1 MASGATR
8 QLVGPGLN
16 TLGLA
21 GEFDTVVAR
30 EEVTRGKPDPELYL
44 IAARRL
50 GVEPEHCLAVDD
62 APDGIAAAWAAG
74 MHVITVLAGHLA
86 PTGPEAAASGS
97 ARGQALPA
105 ASTTRPQ
112 PGPAAR
118 TQGLGG
124 LPAPPDDGT
133 RPSHERREM
142 PVLHSTKNLH
152 VIEPPTPSREGIG
165 VFEYTDH
172 YTVFH
177 YGRMPDQIPGKGE
190 AICRMA
196 HFNFLL
202 LEDAGVATHFRRLL
216 APNRIEFTLART
228 PESAAAAPG
237 PAPSGNRLLPP
248 SGPLPQPAPRRKL
261 RPPAPGRR
269 RPDPGRHRP

>member
-1 MASGATR
+1 MMNRIEPLGMQLLRAGDGGVHGDDDALADNTSAGGVAGQACLKRGVEQHGDDPATVGAGPLLAQLPGGGALPHEEIIQRSRAHLLGTLHTMTAIPCVIELLEQARRAELPCAVASGATR

-30 EEVTRGKPDPELYL
+30 ENVTRGKPDPKLYL

-62 APDGIAAAWAAG
+62 APDGIATARAAG

-105 ASTTRPQ
+105 AS
-112 PGPAAR
+112 
-118 TQGLGG
+118 
-124 LPAPPDDGT
+124 
-133 RPSHERREM
+133 
-142 PVLHSTKNLH
+142 
-152 VIEPPTPSREGIG
+152 
-165 VFEYTDH
+165 
-172 YTVFH
+172 
-177 YGRMPDQIPGKGE
+177 
-190 AICRMA
+190 
-196 HFNFLL
+196 
-202 LEDAGVATHFRRLL
+202 
-216 APNRIEFTLART
+216 
-228 PESAAAAPG
+228 
-237 PAPSGNRLLPP
+237 
-248 SGPLPQPAPRRKL
+248 SGPLPRPAPRQKL
-261 RPPAPGRR
+261 RPPPSGRR